1 MYQLSS
7 PRVNKETRNPDEKAR
22 LLNCWKKNLPFKILL
37 KPLKIK
43 GLKEQHQK
51 RRKNQRGVSGK
62 GRLDD
67 RRDRRKSD
75 LKIEYFTSF
84 GDPIIIC

>member
-1 MYQLSS
+1 MSNSLYCILIFIKMYQLSS

-51 RRKNQRGVSGK
+51 RRKHQRGVSGK
-62 GRLDD
+62 REAG
-67 RRDRRKSD
+67 
-75 LKIEYFTSF
+75 
-84 GDPIIIC
+84 